1 MRFAIPREV
10 AMQESDDW
18 EGRPPFA
25 NRMKGMTAS
34 EIRELLKILD
44 QPDVIS
50 FAGSIPD
57 PALFPVSEIDR
68 FSRRILG
75 AADTARSALQYTA
88 IFSQRR
94 FRAAAP
100 VAGVAYGEPRS
111 AL

>member
-50 FAGSIPD
+50 LAGGIPD
-57 PALFPVSEIDR
+57 PALFPVAEIDSVQSPHTGR
-68 FSRRILG
+68 CGHGSIG
-75 AADTARSALQYTA
+75 TA

-100 VAGVAYGEPRS
+100 VAGVAHGEPRS